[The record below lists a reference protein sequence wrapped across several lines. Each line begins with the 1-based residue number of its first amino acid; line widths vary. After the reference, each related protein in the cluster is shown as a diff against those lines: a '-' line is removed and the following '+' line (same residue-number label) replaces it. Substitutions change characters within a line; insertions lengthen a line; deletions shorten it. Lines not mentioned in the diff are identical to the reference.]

1 MGYCMRGEGVRAF
14 ERCLSTTVPRQA
26 QVPDTQ
32 IRQPGNSD
40 VTEKQVDV
48 KTIKAVFGD
57 GTTSTY
63 PHVWLRENCTCKSCF
78 NSDAIARLFLIDDL
92 CLDIR
97 PNDAQVKGG
106 NLHVEWSDGHLS
118 TYTGKWLHERAFTPE
133 ARAKRRSRYMLSR
146 HEEHDQVRS
155 RKEGRKE
162 KERKRP
168 TFPIRAN
175 RPSLNRPVAHESDSK
190 VRWGSGFQV
199 PRLNFQSAM
208 EEDQVLLDWL
218 VQLEKFGVVLVEDA
232 PTRVGT
238 INDFIDTLG
247 FIKSTHYGQDYEIIN
262 QITPN
267 NLAYTGSK
275 LGLHTDMPYYEYPPG
290 TTWLHCIRQHEGK
303 GGANVLSDG
312 LNATEL
318 MKEIHPQHYATLVTT
333 PIYFQDKG
341 FQIYD
346 FDKITKTTTIELDEQ
361 GKLKRLHTSS
371 QSRDSIMDLT
381 PEQILA
387 FYSALKT
394 FNNTL
399 YEHSIEMK
407 TKPGDILVLD
417 NSRVMHSRTAFDP
430 STAKGPRHLHNAYI
444 DWDELRSKRRVLQD
458 KLGVSLT

>member
-1 MGYCMRGEGVRAF
+1 MLPSGMLLRVALRTSPAVLLPQTSASTFIKYCMRGEGVRAF

-146 HEEHDQVRS
+146 
-155 RKEGRKE
+155 
-162 KERKRP
+162 
-168 TFPIRAN
+168 
-175 RPSLNRPVAHESDSK
+175 